1 MPTFAEI
8 SNKPEGFRVVPQVS
22 REAVRLIWH
31 SDFWDGPQSGLLE
44 LNGERYWFQV
54 IAEN

>member
-1 MPTFAEI
+1 MPTFSEI
-8 SNKPEGFRVVPQVS
+8 SNKPEGFRAVPQVS

-31 SDFWDGPQSGLLE
+31 SDFWDSPQSGLLE